1 MGPSPAEETPRP
13 LELADGSRIAV
24 MGAGA
29 AGSMFSFFCLD
40 MAERLGLDIKLDLY
54 EPRDF
59 TRKGPTS
66 CNMCGGIISESLVQ
80 MLATEGVNL
89 PVNVVQRGIEGY
101 ELHTDVG
108 SVRIETPLQEKR
120 IATVH
125 RGAGPRNAPDSKWQS
140 FDGFLQSL
148 AENGGARHIPE
159 AITDVRWEDQ
169 GPVVMTRK
177 GTEEQYDLLVVA
189 TGVNTAAMK
198 FLPQVNPSYK
208 PPQTTKTM
216 IREFYLGE
224 ETIARQLGDAMH
236 LYLMDIPRL
245 EFAAI
250 IPKGECASL
259 CMMGH
264 DVDKPLL
271 ASLLSQP
278 AVATRI
284 QNGNAGA
291 SEVCGCSP
299 RMNISPA
306 LRPFG
311 DRIVFI
317 GDAGVSRLYKD
328 GIGAAYRTAKAAAK
342 TVIFHGVSAS
352 DFRQHYWPTCRK
364 LATDNRFGKLVFLV
378 TTQIQKRRFAQRAV
392 LQMVAKEQ
400 TQAGAARRMSGILWD
415 TFTGSA
421 PYRDIVRRTV
431 HPAFLL
437 SFGFNLL
444 RSLFVRFPRSKS
456 ATAPVAVAVEKSS

>member
-1 MGPSPAEETPRP
+1 
-13 LELADGSRIAV
+13 
-24 MGAGA
+24 
-29 AGSMFSFFCLD
+29 
-40 MAERLGLDIKLDLY
+40 
-54 EPRDF
+54 
-59 TRKGPTS
+59 
-66 CNMCGGIISESLVQ
+66 
-80 MLATEGVNL
+80 
-89 PVNVVQRGIEGY
+89 
-101 ELHTDVG
+101 
-108 SVRIETPLQEKR
+108 
-120 IATVH
+120 
-125 RGAGPRNAPDSKWQS
+125 
-140 FDGFLQSL
+140 
-148 AENGGARHIPE
+148 
-159 AITDVRWEDQ
+159 
-169 GPVVMTRK
+169 
-177 GTEEQYDLLVVA
+177 
-189 TGVNTAAMK
+189 MK
-198 FLPQVNPSYK
+198 FLPHVNPSYK

-224 ETIARQLGDAMH
+224 EAIARQLGDAMH

-306 LRPFG
+306 LQPFG

-342 TVIFHGVSAS
+342 TVIFHGVSAA

-364 LATDNRFGKLVFLV
+364 LAADNRFGKLVFFV

-392 LQMVAKEQ
+392 LRMVSKEQ
-400 TQAGAARRMSGILWD
+400 TQKGATRRMSGILWD

-421 PYRDIVRRTV
+421 PYRDIVRRTL

-437 SFGFNLL
+437 SFGANLL
-444 RSLFVRFPRSKS
+444 KALFVRSPHAESVS
-456 ATAPVAVAVEKSS
+456 ASVAVAVEESS